1 MTACPKGKC
10 LLTGCQ
16 NTGESIFITYQDFI
30 TLTSSAA
37 SVQTP
42 SMPRRA
48 DDPDWVF
55 FRGFGA
61 KRREDVV
68 DEEVS
73 TTCPNLFLS
82 AKQMH
87 NLAT

>member
-1 MTACPKGKC
+1 MIIK
-10 LLTGCQ
+10 
-16 NTGESIFITYQDFI
+16 TYQDFI

-68 DEEVS
+68 AEEVS
-73 TTCPNLFLS
+73 STCPQS
-82 AKQMH
+82 ISESYKYRISGYVQ
-87 NLAT
+87 